1 MNSIVFV
8 SSAFIVVASQVVHSD
23 VSNPLRT
30 PPVPEYAAG
39 FERREA
45 YEKALMASPT
55 KETLRAWHELL
66 ASEPHVAGTEG
77 DWKVIGS
84 IENEFKKM
92 GAGLDGWTVEVDE
105 FWAYLSRPVA
115 AELEIVGPDS
125 LKLELREKPVAFDP
139 AAAKAAGEF
148 AYLAYSGSGEVTGEI
163 VYANYGTK
171 ADFATL
177 KKLGVDLKG
186 KIVLCR
192 FGGNY
197 RGYKVKFAEEAGAA
211 GLLIFTDPGDAG
223 FVKGDVYPTGT
234 WSNECCIQRGSLL
247 VTGYQGDPLTPGVP
261 ATKDAKRLDPKDVSL
276 PKIPAQPIGYGAATE
291 IIRRM
296 KGEKLPEDLK
306 AWVGGIR
313 ADYLLTGGP
322 ELKVRLKVEQKRE
335 LVRTANVIAT
345 LRGRGPEQAEIDR
358 EVIIGCHHDA
368 WNCGA
373 ADPTCGTIAMLAA
386 AKAFAEQAKAGTRPV
401 RSVTFA
407 AWGAEEHGIIGSS
420 EWVEKH
426 RERLAKNGVAY
437 FNLDMASMGPN
448 FGSAASPELK
458 TVIAEVAKVV
468 PQARDAA
475 KTVYEDW
482 AARSG
487 GEPSLGDLGGGSD
500 HVAFLM
506 HAGVPSAS
514 MSAGGSKGNSYHS
527 AYDTLPWYWKTV
539 GDDYEPAL
547 MVSRMTTVA
556 AARLAD
562 APVIPYDL
570 ARVRAEFA
578 KHVEGFRGSKVWPA
592 EGQAAAIEELL
603 KAVAGS
609 TAGAALT
616 NDERVRETRRFMRD
630 AGVPG
635 RRWFKNW
642 YVATDEN
649 SGYATWVLPGFRKAA
664 EDEDAKAFAEA
675 ARVYLEMWR

>member
-1 MNSIVFV
+1 
-8 SSAFIVVASQVVHSD
+8 
-23 VSNPLRT
+23 
-30 PPVPEYAAG
+30 
-39 FERREA
+39 
-45 YEKALMASPT
+45 
-55 KETLRAWHELL
+55 
-66 ASEPHVAGTEG
+66 
-77 DWKVIGS
+77 
-84 IENEFKKM
+84 
-92 GAGLDGWTVEVDE
+92 
-105 FWAYLSRPVA
+105 
-115 AELEIVGPDS
+115 
-125 LKLELREKPVAFDP
+125 
-139 AAAKAAGEF
+139 
-148 AYLAYSGSGEVTGEI
+148 
-163 VYANYGTK
+163 
-171 ADFATL
+171 
-177 KKLGVDLKG
+177 
-186 KIVLCR
+186 
-192 FGGNY
+192 
-197 RGYKVKFAEEAGAA
+197 
-211 GLLIFTDPGDAG
+211 
-223 FVKGDVYPTGT
+223 
-234 WSNECCIQRGSLL
+234 
-247 VTGYQGDPLTPGVP
+247 
-261 ATKDAKRLDPKDVSL
+261 
-276 PKIPAQPIGYGAATE
+276 
-291 IIRRM
+291 
-296 KGEKLPEDLK
+296 
-306 AWVGGIR
+306 
-313 ADYLLTGGP
+313 
-322 ELKVRLKVEQKRE
+322 
-335 LVRTANVIAT
+335 
-345 LRGRGPEQAEIDR
+345 
-358 EVIIGCHHDA
+358 
-368 WNCGA
+368 
-373 ADPTCGTIAMLAA
+373 
-386 AKAFAEQAKAGTRPV
+386 
-401 RSVTFA
+401 
-407 AWGAEEHGIIGSS
+407 
-420 EWVEKH
+420 
-426 RERLAKNGVAY
+426 VAY

-475 KTVYEDW
+475 KTVYDDW

-562 APVIPYDL
+562 AAVIPYDL

-603 KAVAGS
+603 QVVRTTAVD
-609 TAGAALT
+609 TAMT
-616 NDERVRETRRFMRD
+616 NEERVRETRRFMSE

-635 RRWFKNW
+635 RRWFRNW